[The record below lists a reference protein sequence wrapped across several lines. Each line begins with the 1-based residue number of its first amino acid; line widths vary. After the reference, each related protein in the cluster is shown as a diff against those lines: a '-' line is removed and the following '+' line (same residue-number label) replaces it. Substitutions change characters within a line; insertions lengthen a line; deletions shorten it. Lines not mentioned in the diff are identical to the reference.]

1 MRTASIAT
9 LAGIAPACI
18 VEATVGSGI
27 ETDDYLRLRGDWGAF
42 EQSRKRQSSPLAM
55 TLRHAT
61 LCGVLAMVLLTCR
74 DCVAAGSANGPG
86 TTGTISGNGITQTA
100 LPGQV
105 FGYVLGTSA
114 VARAEASMGTST
126 KVEKDARIMFN
137 VDAFYRWAVWRT
149 NFWLWG
155 VKGIAASSVG
165 CQSDYQ
171 AIYAANMISP
181 RHCLFVAHVRWRYDN
196 TNLPIRFIGTDNV
209 GANANY
215 TWARCLGSVI
225 INNDVCVGLMDRDLP
240 ETVGYYAVLPK
251 NFAAYTG
258 AGRRVA
264 WQGIGYSQDRMSFS
278 QSVFMTTSNVCC
290 IQWEPQTPPLH
301 GLSTNWGHKWLR
313 SGDSSNPVRLLVGDQ
328 LVLVSM
334 ACGVQSGPV
343 ISAYFDQINAAMHH
357 LSTNHH
363 LASDYQLTSIDMSR
377 FTPFK

>member
-1 MRTASIAT
+1 MKRSGLLVMML
-9 LAGIAPACI
+9 LAC
-18 VEATVGSGI
+18 S
-27 ETDDYLRLRGDWGAF
+27 
-42 EQSRKRQSSPLAM
+42 
-55 TLRHAT
+55 
-61 LCGVLAMVLLTCR
+61 
-74 DCVAAGSANGPG
+74 DCCAALNTSGPG
-86 TTGTISGNGITQTA
+86 TNGAIGGHGATQA
-100 LPGQV
+100 VPLGQV

-114 VARAEASMGTST
+114 VARAEASMGTSA
-126 KVEKDARIMFN
+126 KVERGARIMFN
-137 VDAFYRWAVWRT
+137 VGAFYRWAVWRT

-181 RHCLFVAHVRWRYDN
+181 RHCLFVDHVRWRYDN
-196 TNLPIRFIGTDNV
+196 TNLLIRFIGTDNV
-209 GANANY
+209 GANTNY
-215 TWARCLGSVI
+215 TWARCLEYVVI
-225 INNDVCVGLMDRDLP
+225 KNDICVGLMDRDLP
-240 ETVGYYAVLPK
+240 KTVGYYPVLPK
-251 NFAAYTG
+251 DFVAYTG

-278 QSVFMTTSNVCC
+278 ESVFMSTSNACC
-290 IQWEPQTPPLH
+290 IGWEPQTPPLF

-328 LVLVSM
+328 LVLVSV
-334 ACGVQSGPV
+334 ASGVQSGPV